1 MEHSFAL
8 QCIVKAIRSWRT
20 KNTFLM
26 LNLHLKKMRILLYN
40 LKTVLFEERKAF
52 LKSLKFSKMRE
63 KNIYGRKKKQMF
75 LFRKIYHSLKET
87 SLKVVFAFFR
97 KQNQS
102 NALEEKLCRMVLSFA
117 FTIQSWGSALS
128 LCKSEREHP
137 FKKIFWKIFCLK
149 QFFCFF
155 SQIKINRFF
164 HSILPIPLTTYNFH
178 SQQRF
183 SYLIIICKN
192 QSKTRECNQSN
203 NNTRQNCPHQF
214 QRSMMIETLRNSLF
228 AVMKSVHN
236 TKSLPQNQNQ
246 NNNQKKL
253 NICIQISNSFHNR
266 SCRVLKP
273 HLPCNRCIC
282 ISAKHVHNHRN
293 HSFSSVRFSIK

>member
-26 LNLHLKKMRILLYN
+26 LNLHLKKTRILLYN

-52 LKSLKFSKMRE
+52 LKSLKFSKIRE
-63 KNIYGRKKKQMF
+63 KIFMEGKKNKCFFSEKFIILSKKHLWKLF
-75 LFRKIYHSLKET
+75 LLFFESRIRATLLKKNYAEW
-87 SLKVVFAFFR
+87 
-97 KQNQS
+97 
-102 NALEEKLCRMVLSFA
+102 C
-117 FTIQSWGSALS
+117 I
-128 LCKSEREHP
+128 
-137 FKKIFWKIFCLK
+137 IFWKIFCLK

-164 HSILPIPLTTYNFH
+164 HSILPIPLTTNNFH